1 MYMRQ
6 TDKASCVHRP
16 SCDSYDGAVVQA
28 ECSAAASSEQDEE
41 TI

>member
-1 MYMRQ
+1 MRQ
-6 TDKASCVHRP
+6 TNKKAACVRGP

-28 ECSAAASSEQDEE
+28 ECNAAASSEQDEE